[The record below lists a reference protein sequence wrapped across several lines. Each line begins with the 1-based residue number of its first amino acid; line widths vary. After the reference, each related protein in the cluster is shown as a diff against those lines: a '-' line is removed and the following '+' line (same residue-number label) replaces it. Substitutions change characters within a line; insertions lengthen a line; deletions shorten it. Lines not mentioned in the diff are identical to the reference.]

1 MPYGVIAPIDQQE
14 AALAAGADYLESTIV
29 GVLVQAGDDGRW
41 RPVDVTPA
49 RRVPS
54 FAILV
59 PGALRVS
66 DPSVPIREIS
76 SYFGVVLD
84 AIAAVAEPGA
94 KIVFGS
100 GAARTI
106 GPEVPVAEGSARFA
120 EVLVIARDAARARD
134 LEIVL
139 EPLNAG
145 ETDLIHSV
153 QGAVEFLDAHDI
165 QGVRIVADLYHVQ
178 LEGESFDVLERLA
191 GRIGHVHV
199 ADSGRIPP
207 GQGDWP
213 LSDFLAALRRG
224 GYREG
229 VTIECSWE
237 DLAAEL
243 TAALAAV
250 READPGPA

>member
-14 AALAAGADYLESTIV
+14 TALAAGADYLESTIV
-29 GVLVQAGDDGRW
+29 DVLVRAGDDGRW
-41 RPVDVTPA
+41 QPVDVAPA

-59 PGALRVS
+59 PGVIRIS
-66 DPSVPIREIS
+66 DPAVPIREIS
-76 SYFGVVLD
+76 SYFEVVLD

-94 KIVFGS
+94 KVVLGS
-100 GAARTI
+100 GAARTM
-106 GPEVPVAEGSARFA
+106 GPEVSVTDGSARFA
-120 EVLVIARDAARARD
+120 DVLVIARDTARTRD

-139 EPLNAG
+139 EPLHAG

-153 QGAVEFLDAHDI
+153 QEAAGFLDAHDVH
-165 QGVRIVADLYHVQ
+165 GVRIVADLYHVQ
-178 LEGESFDVLERLA
+178 LEGEPFDALERLA

-199 ADSGRIPP
+199 ADSGRTPP

-213 LSDFLAALRRG
+213 LAEFLAALRRG

-229 VTIECSWE
+229 VTIECTWG

-243 TAALAAV
+243 PAALATV